1 MTNVLIG
8 LVKALTFGLLVGLS
22 GCSHGLYARRS
33 ADAVGQAA
41 TASVVGSLVLITVF
55 DGLFSVLFYVLDL

>member
-1 MTNVLIG
+1 
-8 LVKALTFGLLVGLS
+8 
-22 GCSHGLYARRS
+22 
-33 ADAVGQAA
+33 VGQAA